1 MTSKSNKVRADMI
14 GKIPIT
20 LEGLQLAIQ
29 NAERLLSDSQKVSI
43 PTKVAL
49 LEIGLEEVA
58 KAWVILL
65 SFEKDLFDKN
75 EEQSDILLE
84 AYHISKKFE
93 KGIEELE
100 HKKEEFFRKY
110 DLSSLLI
117 AFDTQKFSNHKEK
130 IKFLSKFIGH
140 IREIALPLF
149 ESSYSSDDLDKIIND
164 VIGPYFQKN
173 KPSDLKENPKAIP
186 KAIYDIF
193 NINDDELEYI
203 VNLKEQGLYLNIQN
217 GIYISPS
224 SRVYETKTLEILLAS
239 LLKMAKARLILLNS
253 VLEKLSVNISAE
265 KMSK

>member
-29 NAERLLSDSQKVSI
+29 NTERLLSDSQKVSI

-140 IREIALPLF
+140 IREIALPLV

-173 KPSDLKENPKAIP
+173 KPSDLKENL

-217 GIYISPS
+217 GIYISPT
-224 SRVYETKTLEILLAS
+224 SRVYETKTLENLLA
-239 LLKMAKARLILLNS
+239 LLLIMAKAELILLNS